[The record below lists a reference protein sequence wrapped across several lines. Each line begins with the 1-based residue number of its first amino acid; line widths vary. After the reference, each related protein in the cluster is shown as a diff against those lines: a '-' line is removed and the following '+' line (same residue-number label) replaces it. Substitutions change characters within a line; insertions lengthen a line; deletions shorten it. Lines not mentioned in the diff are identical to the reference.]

1 MASWIKMPVDYF
13 ARVAAAVL
21 QRPICDPWK
30 LDLAATAWCREHSRD
45 GVIPSSELARLA
57 SWAKDG
63 PSPESVAESLCE
75 AGLWCSDGD
84 SYRLETYSRQ
94 AVPPEISATRST
106 AGSAGNKV
114 RWDNYR
120 KTRKVSQRVA
130 KIAMRGEEKRR
141 EEKRGDPDQD
151 PDSEREARDA
161 PGSPSPSASSPDLVP
176 ESGTRKRQRAPKA
189 PKEPKPKR
197 ENHPNYQACQDAID
211 QAYKRATGGVG
222 PDWTNSRE
230 RQAVHALCPAW
241 SAAEV
246 EARANRF
253 WVQKM
258 PRFLWDGRVTIP
270 SVMDFRSNFG
280 RLAIAAA
287 SIPSDN
293 LPTDDYYGV
302 HPAWRSNGS
311 H

>member
-1 MASWIKMPVDYF
+1 MPW
-13 ARVAAAVL
+13 VA
-21 QRPICDPWK
+21 I
-30 LDLAATAWCREHSRD
+30 
-45 GVIPSSELARLA
+45 
-57 SWAKDG
+57 
-63 PSPESVAESLCE
+63 PESFGDDPKLTKLGFKAFKALVAM
-75 AGLWCSDGD
+75 WCYSN
-84 SYRLETYSRQ
+84 RLETDGIVPREPFEALYGADTIAALARSGFVTHDELDIGLEGFLAHNLAREVREHNRVEAKKRKSAWKERRRNGVPNDVQNTSRNEATQ
-94 AVPPEISATRST
+94 EQRPRPRPRPEQIPDKIRS
-106 AGSAGNKV
+106 
-114 RWDNYR
+114 
-120 KTRKVSQRVA
+120 
-130 KIAMRGEEKRR
+130 
-141 EEKRGDPDQD
+141 

-161 PGSPSPSASSPDLVP
+161 PGSPPPSAPSPDLVP
-176 ESGTRKRQRAPKA
+176 ESRIRKRERAPKA

-197 ENHPNYQACQDAID
+197 QNHPNYQACQDAID